1 MNATKQKP
9 FINRLLIFIHYYRQ
23 IARQAPRVQSGK
35 PTFEPARE
43 IETFDFPMG
52 GPEPAF
58 YLAVG
63 VVLVLAAFFVDFFFL
78 LDFLAVFDLAAGV
91 AAAVVAAKAE
101 PDTTP
106 KNKTDKITANAFF
119 ITTPFSK

>member
-1 MNATKQKP
+1 LP
-9 FINRLLIFIHYYRQ
+9 
-23 IARQAPRVQSGK
+23 
-35 PTFEPARE
+35 
-43 IETFDFPMG
+43 

-78 LDFLAVFDLAAGV
+78 LDFLVVFDLAAGV

-106 KNKTDKITANAFF
+106 KNKTDKITANIFF